1 VNIYESPACKPQA
14 LRFQF
19 NDNESKGEFDMT
31 IHAVETK
38 AAPAAIG
45 PYSQAVAAGELL
57 FVSGQL
63 GMDPRS
69 GELVGAGLA
78 DQARQA
84 LSNLSAILQAG
95 GCTMDRVA
103 AVDVFLTD
111 MEKFAEFNSVYSEF
125 FTAHKPARAV
135 VEVSALP
142 KGACVEVKCVA
153 KRL

>member
-1 VNIYESPACKPQA
+1 
-14 LRFQF
+14 
-19 NDNESKGEFDMT
+19 MT
-31 IHAVETK
+31 IHTVETK

-84 LSNLSAILQAG
+84 LSNLLLSCKRAAAPW
-95 GCTMDRVA
+95 TMWLLWMC
-103 AVDVFLTD
+103 F
-111 MEKFAEFNSVYSEF
+111 
-125 FTAHKPARAV
+125 
-135 VEVSALP
+135 
-142 KGACVEVKCVA
+142 
-153 KRL
+153 